1 MITRI
6 IYEVQPVEEF
16 VEVILSL
23 TELYTEDDFKDPDFT
38 SSTGNTTGET
48 GNLGV
53 TYMPTNGSLGK
64 ADAENPNSIHVNP

>member
-1 MITRI
+1 MKRQICLQWKVSIESFR
-6 IYEVQPVEEF
+6 PV
-16 VEVILSL
+16 
-23 TELYTEDDFKDPDFT
+23 YTEDDFKDPDFT

-64 ADAENPNSIHVNP
+64 ADAEIQTRFMLI